1 MRKFLRQL
9 FTWKA
14 LVRLVFV
21 VGLLATLLLIFI
33 TEENWRGRRA
43 WAAYRSAA
51 EARGEKLFLK
61 DFIPPDVPDAENY
74 AAIPLIRGLFEKPPE
89 GKKQPDPFV
98 LPNGNMG
105 RLANVSEQKT
115 TNLETWQAYFV
126 EKKLIPETSGNVG
139 RDILD
144 GVKKYEPL
152 LQELRDASARPSSKF
167 PPPRENGIPDIR
179 AHVALIR
186 SGTLFGL
193 RSEALLALDD
203 GPAAY
208 REISHMLRIHEA
220 MVTEPT
226 VIMAMLRNILLDQ
239 LGSVVRDGLAEGRW
253 ADAELRAMEKDLAG
267 INLLDEFQS
276 AISTDRGFCNQ
287 VLQQIADS
295 GARERGNTVVS
306 LFELSLSKPS
316 GAFEKFISRI
326 LWGLYPEG
334 WVFQNM
340 VKASEYCD
348 QISEPYRSGTK
359 MNPVTFI
366 PQRTLGQDW
375 LKSIGAN
382 SGPKQLYYS
391 FLGSLLV
398 SDIVEKGCLATH
410 TMLQQA
416 RLACAMERF
425 RQAKGAFPAELGALV
440 PDYLPA
446 MPVDVCDGNPLR
458 YRRNGDGSYDLWSI
472 GWDRKDDGG
481 KPLEPDPHRGSGGFM
496 FQPDWVWHMPKGKS
510 PE

>member
-21 VGLLATLLLIFI
+21 VVLLATVLLIFI

-61 DFIPPDVPDAENY
+61 DFIPADIPDAENY
-74 AAIPLIRGLFEKPPE
+74 AAIPLIRELFAKMPE
-89 GKKQPDPFV
+89 GKKPPDPFA
-98 LPNGNMG
+98 LPLGNGG
-105 RLANVSEQKT
+105 GFANPAEQKT

-126 EKKLIPETSGNVG
+126 ENKLIPKKSSDVG

-144 GVKKYEPL
+144 GLEKYEPL
-152 LQELRDASARPSSKF
+152 LAQLRDASARPRCKF
-167 PPPRENGIPDIR
+167 PGHRENGIPELRSNI
-179 AHVALIR
+179 ALMR
-186 SGTLFGL
+186 GGTLFLL
-193 RSEALLALDD
+193 RSEALLTLGDSA
-203 GPAAY
+203 AAY
-208 REISHMLRIHEA
+208 REISHMLRIHQA
-220 MVTEPT
+220 MATEPL
-226 VIMAMLRNILLDQ
+226 VISAMLRNMLLTQ
-239 LGSVVRDGLAEGRW
+239 LAPVVRDGLADERW
-253 ADAELRAMEKDLAG
+253 AYAELRALEKDLAG
-267 INLLDEFQS
+267 LALLDELQTALS
-276 AISTDRGFCNQ
+276 SDRGFCNQ
-287 VLQQIADS
+287 ELQRFADAGAQERVNIIVPLWYQPRS
-295 GARERGNTVVS
+295 G
-306 LFELSLSKPS
+306 
-316 GAFEKFISRI
+316 FEKFRSRI
-326 LWGLYPEG
+326 LWRLYPDG

-340 VKASEYCD
+340 VKASEYYD
-348 QISEPYRSGTK
+348 MVLRPYQAGTK
-359 MNPVTFI
+359 TKPVTSI
-366 PQRTLGQDW
+366 PQRKLGGQW
-375 LKSIGAN
+375 LNSIGAN
-382 SGPKQLYYS
+382 SGLKQLYYI
-391 FLGSLLV
+391 FVGHLIV
-398 SDIVEKGCLATH
+398 NDIAERDCLATH

-416 RLACAMERF
+416 RLACALERF